1 MVEGRCGIKHGVSRA
16 SMVMG
21 IKGSVARRS
30 RKLTLLPLIAA
41 TYFMV
46 AGGPYGLEDLIG
58 KAGYRAAIIILLIT
72 PVLWSIPT
80 ALMVS
85 ELAAALPCEGGFYV
99 WVRRGMG
106 PFWGFQESW
115 LTLTGSVFEMALYP
129 TLFVAYLG
137 RFAPQFST
145 GYRAIV
151 LELALIALC
160 AGWNILGAKAVGEG
174 SIWLNVLLFLPFAA
188 MIVIALARR
197 STGNA
202 SGASFHGLDLEGGI
216 IIAMWNYMGWDN
228 LSTIADEVD
237 RPQTTYPLAMFGSVT
252 LVIVSYLL
260 PVIAVAVARLD
271 PGLWTTGS
279 WVDAGQALGGT
290 MLALAIAAAGMIGA
304 AGTFGSLMLSFTR
317 LPGRHGRRRISAADV
332 YAASPENRRAMGC
345 HRGLRDR
352 VGRVSAA
359 RFFSAAH
366 PRRAADGLEHPAG
379 IRRAHRFADP
389 GTEPGA
395 ALPHTRRD
403 FSHDYHHGAANGI
416 AGFEPGAQPKRTGG
430 HNERAYDRD
439 GNYSFGSFALL
450 RQPGIAARQED
461 RRSSRELSAGR
472 ARTTHQADEAVQT
485 HADQEIQGQAQI
497 NLKHAVTKG
506 NGQLRFDGQIEDIS
520 AEYGDEVL
528 GPATR
533 RGDSAR
539 RSRLRLFPT
548 RH

>member
-1 MVEGRCGIKHGVSRA
+1 MVQGA
-16 SMVMG
+16 A
-21 IKGSVARRS
+21 ARQS

-58 KAGYRAAIIILLIT
+58 KAGYLAAIVILLIT
-72 PVLWSIPT
+72 PILWSIPT

-137 RFAPQFST
+137 RFAPQFAM
-145 GYRAIV
+145 GYRAIA
-151 LELALIALC
+151 LELGIIALC

-174 SIWLNVLLFLPFAA
+174 SIWLNVLLFLPFVALV
-188 MIVIALARR
+188 VIALARKPA
-197 STGNA
+197 GHAA
-202 SGASFHGLDLEGGI
+202 SALQPLDLEGGI

-252 LVIVSYLL
+252 LVIASYLL
-260 PVIAVAVARLD
+260 PVIAVAVAQLD

-317 LPGRHGRRRISAADV
+317 LPAVMAGDGYLPRTFTRH
-332 YAASPENRRAMGC
+332 
-345 HRGLRDR
+345 
-352 VGRVSAA
+352 
-359 RFFSAAH
+359 H
-366 PRRAADGLEHPAG
+366 PRTGAPWVAIVACAIAWAACLPLGFFRLLILDVLLTGLSILLEFGALIALRIREPNLTRPYRIPGGVLATIVITVPPTALLALSLARNRSEQVGTTNELMIG
-379 IRRAHRFADP
+379 IGIILLGVLLYYVSP
-389 GTEPGA
+389 GS
-395 ALPHTRRD
+395 RRD
-403 FSHDYHHGAANGI
+403 KKI
-416 AGFEPGAQPKRTGG
+416 A
-430 HNERAYDRD
+430 
-439 GNYSFGSFALL
+439 
-450 RQPGIAARQED
+450 
-461 RRSSRELSAGR
+461 
-472 ARTTHQADEAVQT
+472 EA
-485 HADQEIQGQAQI
+485 HE
-497 NLKHAVTKG
+497 
-506 NGQLRFDGQIEDIS
+506 S
-520 AEYGDEVL
+520 
-528 GPATR
+528 
-533 RGDSAR
+533 
-539 RSRLRLFPT
+539 
-548 RH
+548 